1 MKPTQNPRHLA
12 PDDPRHGTQAG
23 YVAGCRCEPC
33 RVGRYRAQKESRLY
47 ALQNNGT
54 CRAPTDQVSALIQQW
69 IGQGIGVNAVA
80 RAAGLN
86 NNTLR
91 TTTVSRWTID
101 ALERLSEDDFPPF
114 TRVYA
119 DLTRKRVY
127 SLMAAGHQMVDMPI
141 RRTGTWRTTEKCTA
155 RMARDIREHYLSH
168 EMTMGDCATTASRA
182 RNAGHEIP
190 AAWDDPGTLAWPETS
205 RHVPT
210 TRHTNCSMRSRSS
223 ACSTDDLSHATAPN
237 DWPLWTAGPTRW
249 LHWNDSP
256 GGTSTASTSNGR
268 RSPNGEDSWR

>member
-190 AAWDDPGTLAWPETS
+190 AAWDDPGTLAWPENQ
-205 RHVPT
+205 PP
-210 TRHTNCSMRSRSS
+210 C
-223 ACSTDDLSHATAPN
+223 TDDETHELFDEVKVQRVLDGRSEPCNRAERLAIM
-237 DWPLWTAGPTRW
+237 DRWPDSLAALERLTG
-249 LHWNDSP
+249 WNLNRLNQQRK
-256 GGTSTASTSNGR
+256 AVA
-268 RSPNGEDSWR
+268 